1 MNKTY
6 IALFGMAIIS
16 FNIISKVSLKVMN
29 ITTTQRIVNHETTGI
44 RPSGGRR
51 NNQIMNTVLI
61 TT

>member
-6 IALFGMAIIS
+6 IALFDMAIIS

-29 ITTTQRIVNHETTGI
+29 ITTTQRIVNHETTRI

>member
-1 MNKTY
+1 
-6 IALFGMAIIS
+6 MAIIS
-16 FNIISKVSLKVMN
+16 INIIWKVSLKVMN
-29 ITTTQRIVNHETTGI
+29 ITTTQRIVNHETTRI

>member
-29 ITTTQRIVNHETTGI
+29 ITTTQRIVN
-44 RPSGGRR
+44 RNPSFGRATKQS
-51 NNQIMNTVLI
+51 NNEHRFNYYIN
-61 TT
+61 